1 MQLRKTW
8 NCILVLKV
16 VVCACPQL
24 RGVVG
29 GSSMALVYRIES
41 QGQNQI
47 DIRSVE
53 VAKASAKFADTTVIG
68 GILAEE
74 TNKLYQ
80 RNSNYR
86 KFIERVTATFTT
98 FTRPQLNK

>member
-1 MQLRKTW
+1 M
-8 NCILVLKV
+8 LKV
-16 VVCACPQL
+16 VVCTYVRNYVEWIWEVIYGTSIP
-24 RGVVG
+24 
-29 GSSMALVYRIES
+29 YIES

-53 VAKASAKFADTTVIG
+53 VAKASAKFANTTVIG

-80 RNSNYR
+80 RNSKYR
-86 KFIERVTATFTT
+86 KFIEESHHHIHHHSLVHD
-98 FTRPQLNK
+98 